1 MGMSASQ
8 ARLLSLQAQL
18 SNLEYQGQQINQART
33 VLSQQATALY
43 NSLLSMTVPTPPAT
57 TDFQTV
63 KYTGT
68 LGATEYTFDANS
80 IKPDGAFYSITMQEK
95 AHGDSLQKNATVALV
110 EDHVQGSLRCVPLN
124 TTKYTLQEGELAG
137 TNVFEKSDK
146 AEGGYMVETALEEV
160 LDENGEPTG
169 EYKFKTDKP
178 CFMLVGDKFV
188 MVDKDTSPV
197 PTNTYYVQGDKKPE
211 DETKHFG
218 VKEIQEVVSE
228 EDNGQVI
235 EASRFDSLNIY
246 VIAEDGKS
254 VRKATRSDFD
264 SVDNNTNLLRIK
276 KDVTYLEVSDN
287 SQGTLY
293 NVEGD
298 IAGITVGGKGIH
310 ALNNEEIQTYGNAIA
325 NCGLTDANGQPYEPE
340 DFYMYYDDKDVAV
353 FVLKS
358 DVTDGNNNATTYS
371 YVANG
376 EYTKNTTYDDVQL
389 TFDPTNGRITEIAI
403 PTYDGEGNV
412 ASWTS
417 IPVSAE
423 TVTDEAAYEDAYN
436 KYEYDTYLYDQK
448 NKEINAKTEVIQ
460 QEDKNLELKLQRLDN
475 ERTQITTEIEAV
487 EKVINDNI
495 ESSYKTFS
503 G

>member
-95 AHGDSLQKNATVALV
+95 AHGDSLQKNTSIALV
-110 EDHVQGSLRCVPLN
+110 VANDPNATGFKGVELDPTTVSLEPGEIYNTGRYVQDTSGS
-124 TTKYTLQEGELAG
+124 Q
-137 TNVFEKSDK
+137 
-146 AEGGYMVETALEEV
+146 YMVPINLI
-160 LDENGEPTG
+160 ENEDGTFSFPTQG
-169 EYKFKTDKP
+169 
-178 CFMLVGDKFV
+178 G
-188 MVDKDTSPV
+188 
-197 PTNTYYVQGDKKPE
+197 TYY
-211 DETKHFG
+211 TKGTDGAFT
-218 VKEIQEVVSE
+218 
-228 EDNGQVI
+228 
-235 EASRFDSLNIY
+235 EASGEADGSKTYYSLVSSSNGTSGAVQVSAEQKKAPDNQTEAANHITRADMANIY
-246 VIAEDGKS
+246 VLENGA
-254 VRKATRSDFD
+254 VRKAELTDFDTDPSQPNLLKLKSNVTYIQESD
-264 SVDNNTNLLRIK
+264 SVDAK
-276 KDVTYLEVSDN
+276 PYKVK
-287 SQGTLY
+287 G
-293 NVEGD
+293 NVD
-298 IAGITVGGKGIH
+298 GITVGGEGVH
-310 ALNNEEIQTYGNAIA
+310 RLTEEEKQTYGNAIN
-325 NCGLTDANGQPYEPE
+325 NCGLKDANGNPYTAD
-340 DFYMYYDDKDVAV
+340 DFYIYYDDKGAAV

-358 DVTDGNNNATTYS
+358 DVEDGNNNAITYS

-403 PTYDGEGNV
+403 PTYASDGTV
-412 ASWTS
+412 SSWTS
-417 IPVSAE
+417 ISVAAE
-423 TVTDEAAYEDAYN
+423 TVTDDAAYEDAYN
-436 KYEYDTYLYDQK
+436 QYEYDTYLYDQK